1 MANYWDVGWAL
12 DDAARRRLLSLRPA
26 DFDNDRGAWGWVL
39 AQEYVLRGDSVRA
52 RIYADSARVALEEQ
66 LRATPLDAQRH
77 VIYGLILA
85 TLGRSSDAV
94 REGERGTALAPVSR
108 DAYVGA
114 YVQHQLARVYLM
126 VGQPAK
132 ALDILDALL
141 KMPYYLSPGWL
152 RIDPTFAP
160 LRGNPR
166 FERMAAQGGR

>member
-1 MANYWDVGWAL
+1 
-12 DDAARRRLLSLRPA
+12 
-26 DFDNDRGAWGWVL
+26 
-39 AQEYVLRGDSVRA
+39 
-52 RIYADSARVALEEQ
+52 
-66 LRATPLDAQRH
+66 

-94 REGERGTALAPVSR
+94 REGECGTALAPVSR

-114 YVQHQLARVYLM
+114 YVQHQLARVYLI